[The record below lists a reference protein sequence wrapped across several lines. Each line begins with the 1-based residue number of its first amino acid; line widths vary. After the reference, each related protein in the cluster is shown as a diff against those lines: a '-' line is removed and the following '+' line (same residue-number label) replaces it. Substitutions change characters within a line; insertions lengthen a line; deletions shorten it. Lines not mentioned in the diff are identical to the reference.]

1 VRFVSRFLAFVLL
14 TIVVSTNASAQL
26 IISEFRTHG
35 VNGAADEFI
44 ELCNNSANPLTV
56 AAASGT
62 GYGVAASDGVL
73 RCTVPNGTVIPARG
87 HYLCANSSGFSLT
100 SYPAGNGTTSTADA
114 TYTTDIAD
122 NAGIA
127 LFNNNVQANFT
138 LANRLDA
145 VGSASES
152 NTLYKEGTGYP
163 ALSVFTLDCSF
174 VRDQCGKGGNPNDSG
189 PCTQGG
195 ALKDT
200 GNNASDFVFVDP
212 NGTSAGAGQRLGAAS
227 PENLS
232 APATGTGSIPNVGLD
247 TCASNNALPNI
258 ARDFTSIPANNST
271 FGTVELRRT
280 FTNNTG
286 SSLTRL
292 RFRIVDITTFPAAS
306 GVADLRPLTTSSVVV
321 NVDRPPCGSGT
332 SNITVQGTTLEVDNT
347 APSFGQPNGG
357 GFYSSMSAGTVTL
370 GTPLANGASIDLR
383 FLFGLQ
389 QTGAFRVAMTIEG
402 LPKGG
407 GPQNF
412 FVMNCTST
420 DSPYGCTSAPPIAIK
435 SDFNGDSDSD
445 VIWRKSTTGEN
456 VMWLMSGPT
465 IGAPAFLP
473 TVADTNWQIS
483 GVGDFNGDDQP
494 DLLWW
499 NSATGQVVIWLMNA
513 TALASGQTVTTVADT
528 NWKIAGVNDFDGD
541 GMSDVVWR
549 NSATGQVVVW
559 LMNGTSIRSSGIA
572 ATSANLNWNIV
583 ATGDFD
589 RDGKADLFWREGA
602 TGQNAIWFMNGTSLG
617 TAVATSTVSNVNYK
631 VVGAGDTNLDAKSDV
646 FWWNQATGDVVVWQ
660 MNGSAI
666 STAALVATV
675 SDLNWHVEGVG
686 DFDRDGNMDLLW
698 RKVTTGET
706 VVWLMNGT
714 TIKSGTFITTVSDL
728 NWSVAAP
735 K

>member
-1 VRFVSRFLAFVLL
+1 M
-14 TIVVSTNASAQL
+14 VVSTNASAQL
-26 IISEFRTHG
+26 IISEFRLRG
-35 VNGAADEFI
+35 PNGANDEFI

-73 RCTVPNGTVIPARG
+73 RCTVPNGTVIPAHG
-87 HYLCANSSGFSLT
+87 HYLCANSVGYSMT

-114 TYTTDIAD
+114 TYTTDIID
-122 NAGIA
+122 NAGVA

-145 VGSASES
+145 VGSTSEA
-152 NTLYKEGTGYP
+152 NTLYKEGAGYA
-163 ALSVFTLDCSF
+163 ALTPFSIEYSF
-174 VRDQCGKGGNPNDSG
+174 VRDQCGKGGNPNDFG
-189 PCTQGG
+189 PCPQGG

-200 GNNASDFVFVDP
+200 GSNGADFVFVDT
-212 NGTSAGAGQRLGAAS
+212 NGTSAGAGQRLGAPG

-232 APATGTGSIPNVGLD
+232 APATGAGSIPNVGLD
-247 TCASNNALPNI
+247 TCASDNLGPNI
-258 ARDFTSIPANNST
+258 ARDFTSNPANNST

-306 GVADLRPLTTSSVVV
+306 GVADLRPLTSSSVVV
-321 NVDRPPCGSGT
+321 NVDRPPCGSG
-332 SNITVQGTTLEVDNT
+332 SSAPTVQGTTLEVDNT
-347 APSFGQPNGG
+347 APSTGQPNGG
-357 GFYSSMSAGTVTL
+357 GFDSSMSAPTVTL

-383 FLFGLQ
+383 FLFGIQ

-407 GPQNF
+407 GPQNY
-412 FVMNCTST
+412 FVMNCGST
-420 DSPYGCTSAPPIAIK
+420 DSPYGCTTTPPIAIK

-465 IGAPAFLP
+465 IGSPAFLP
-473 TVADTNWQIS
+473 TVADTNWKLS

-494 DLLWW
+494 DVLWW
-499 NSATGQVVIWLMNA
+499 HSGTGQVVVWLMNA
-513 TALASGQTVTTVADT
+513 TSLATGATVTTVADT
-528 NWKIAGVNDFDGD
+528 NWKIAGVDDFDGD

-559 LMNGTSIRSSGIA
+559 LMNGTSILSSGTA
-572 ATSANLNWNIV
+572 GTVANLNWNIV

-589 RDGKADLFWREGA
+589 GDGKADLFWRNGA
-602 TGQNAIWFMNGTSLG
+602 TGQNVIWLMNGTALG
-617 TAVATSTVSNVNYK
+617 SAVTTTTVANLNYK
-631 VVGAGDTNLDAKSDV
+631 VVGAGDTNLDSKSDV

-660 MNGSAI
+660 MNGSTV

-686 DFDRDGNMDLLW
+686 DFDRDGKMDLLW
-698 RKVTTGET
+698 RKVTTGDV

-714 TIKSGTFITTVSDL
+714 SIKSGTFVSTVSDL
-728 NWSVAAP
+728 NWSVVAP